1 MPSKTPSEV
10 LAALVTQRY
19 PVPVEVWGD
28 FWDRLS
34 EKTLHPGE
42 ALAVL
47 ASLTTRMPD
56 GVSVGTLLQ
65 SLRERNPEPAPP
77 GRPTVNIVGTGGG
90 PSTFNLS
97 TASAFV
103 AASMGARVIK
113 TGSRAY
119 ASRTGSVDL
128 LDRLGVRQTSSYEQ
142 IDEMLDQFGMAC
154 AGPFVYP
161 RELRLL
167 ARQILP
173 FDMKT
178 VGRFFNLIGPF
189 LGAVPVTTQIT
200 GVSDHSVL
208 PTFRGLVDEEDRKR
222 VWVTWNELGV
232 DELLSV
238 TDSHVYDSG
247 KREEFLLKPKELGLG
262 NGTFDDLL
270 PVSDLEQT
278 VPHFIRL
285 IGGDG
290 PPGAIES
297 IRLNAAALA
306 VNAEVA
312 ADWEQGLAMAAEAM
326 ERGAPAKL
334 IEQLKAH
341 GEQAAAAKA
350 AEAATAKAQAG

>member
-1 MPSKTPSEV
+1 MPSKTPSEL
-10 LAALVTQRY
+10 LAALLTQRY
-19 PVPVEVWGD
+19 PVGSEVWGD
-28 FWDRLS
+28 FWDRLA

-56 GVSVGTLLQ
+56 GASVSTLLN
-65 SLRERNPEPAPP
+65 SLRQRNPQPEAPP
-77 GRPTVNIVGTGGG
+77 RPTVNIVGTGGG

-128 LDRLGVRQTSSYEQ
+128 LDRLGVRQTGSYEQ
-142 IDEMLDQFGMAC
+142 VDEMLEQFGMAC

-178 VGRFFNLIGPF
+178 LGRFFNLIGPF

-208 PTFRGLVDEEDRKR
+208 ETFRGLVDEEDRKR
-222 VWVTWNELGV
+222 IWICWNDMGV

-238 TDSHVYDSG
+238 TDSHVYDSRTG
-247 KREEFLLKPKELGLG
+247 EEFRLEPKKLGLG
-262 NGTFDDLL
+262 NGSFDDLL
-270 PVSDLEQT
+270 PVGDLDET
-278 VPHFIRL
+278 VPHFMRL

-312 ADWEQGLAMAAEAM
+312 ADWDEGLTLAAEAM
-326 ERGAPAKL
+326 ERGEPARL
-334 IEQLKAH
+334 IERLKAH
-341 GEQAAAAKA
+341 GEQAAA
-350 AEAATAKAQAG
+350 TAKAQAG

>member
-1 MPSKTPSEV
+1 MPGKTPSEA

-19 PVPVEVWGD
+19 PISEEVWGD
-28 FWDRLS
+28 FCDRLA
-34 EKTLHPGE
+34 EKALHPGE

-56 GVSVGTLLQ
+56 GASVSALL
-65 SLRERNPEPAPP
+65 RAMRARNPQPEPPS
-77 GRPTVNIVGTGGG
+77 RPTVNIVGTGGG

-128 LDRLGVRQTSSYEQ
+128 LDRLGIKQTSSYEQ
-142 IDEMLDQFGMAC
+142 AEEMLDSFGMAC

-161 RELRLL
+161 KELRLL

-189 LGAVPVTTQIT
+189 LAAVPVSAQIT

-208 PTFRGLVDEEDRKR
+208 PTFRGLVAEDEDKR
-222 VWVTWNELGV
+222 VWLVWNELGA
-232 DELLSV
+232 DELMSV
-238 TDSHVYDSG
+238 IDCHVYDS
-247 KREEFLLKPKELGLG
+247 RSDEEILVRPSELGLAHRP
-262 NGTFDDLL
+262 FEDLL
-270 PVSDLEQT
+270 PVPDVDST
-278 VPHFIRL
+278 VSHFMAL
-285 IGGDG
+285 IAGDG
-290 PPGAIES
+290 PAGAIES
-297 IRLNAAALA
+297 IKLNAAALA
-306 VNAEVA
+306 MGAEVA
-312 ADWEQGLAMAAEAM
+312 ADWAEGLALAEDAM
-326 ERGAPAKL
+326 KNGEPARL
-334 IEQLKAH
+334 IERLREH
-341 GEQAAAAKA
+341 GEKLASTSVPPPKLGAR
-350 AEAATAKAQAG
+350 

>member
-1 MPSKTPSEV
+1 
-10 LAALVTQRY
+10 
-19 PVPVEVWGD
+19 
-28 FWDRLS
+28 
-34 EKTLHPGE
+34 
-42 ALAVL
+42 
-47 ASLTTRMPD
+47 
-56 GVSVGTLLQ
+56 
-65 SLRERNPEPAPP
+65 
-77 GRPTVNIVGTGGG
+77 VNIVGTGGG

-103 AASMGARVIK
+103 AAAMGARVIK

-128 LDRLGVRQTSSYEQ
+128 LDRLGVKQTSSYEQ
-142 IDEMLDQFGMAC
+142 TEEMLDALGIAC

-189 LGAVPVTTQIT
+189 LAAVPVTLQIT

-208 PTFRGLVDEEDRKR
+208 PTFRQLVSEDTSKR
-222 VWVTWNELGV
+222 YWITWNDMGV

-238 TDSHVYDSG
+238 TESHVYDSG
-247 KREEFLLKPKELGLG
+247 RGEELVLRPADIGLG
-262 NGTFDDLL
+262 SGSFDDLL
-270 PVSDLEQT
+270 PVGDLEQT
-278 VPHFIRL
+278 VPHFLRL

-290 PPGAIES
+290 PPGALES

-306 VNAEVA
+306 INGEVV
-312 ADWEQGLAMAAEAM
+312 ADWPEALQLAAETMRSGEAV
-326 ERGAPAKL
+326 AL
-334 IEQLKAH
+334 IERIRSGQTAVKP
-341 GEQAAAAKA
+341 AAAKP
-350 AEAATAKAQAG
+350 AATA

>member
-1 MPSKTPSEV
+1 VVGGPPSLA

-19 PVPVEVWGD
+19 PISEDVWGD
-28 FWDRLS
+28 FLDRLAAK
-34 EKTLHPGE
+34 ELHPGE

-47 ASLTTRMPD
+47 SSLTTRMPD
-56 GVSVGTLLQ
+56 GASVSSLLQ
-65 SLRERNPEPAPP
+65 SLRSRNPQPGPP
-77 GRPTVNIVGTGGG
+77 TRTTVNIVGTGGG

-103 AASMGARVIK
+103 AAAMGARVIK

-128 LDRLGVRQTSSYEQ
+128 LDRLGIRQTGSYEQ
-142 IDEMLDQFGMAC
+142 TEEMLDTFGMAC

-161 RELRLL
+161 KELRML

-189 LGAVPVTTQIT
+189 LAAVPVSLQIT

-208 PTFRGLVDEEDRKR
+208 PTFRGLVDEDRSKGY
-222 VWVTWNELGV
+222 WVVWNEVGV
-232 DELLSV
+232 DELMSV
-238 TDSHVYDSG
+238 VDCHVYDSRRG
-247 KREEFLLKPKELGLG
+247 EEIVLKPSELGLSARP
-262 NGTFDDLL
+262 FEDLL
-270 PVSDLEQT
+270 PVADLDRT
-278 VPHFIRL
+278 VEHFLRL

-290 PPGAIES
+290 PPGAIDS

-306 VNAEVA
+306 INCEVA
-312 ADWEQGLAMAAEAM
+312 ADWTEGLQLAADVMAAGE
-326 ERGAPAKL
+326 PARL
-334 IEQLKAH
+334 IERMRAAGQLTAVKA
-341 GEQAAAAKA
+341 
-350 AEAATAKAQAG
+350 

>member
-1 MPSKTPSEV
+1 MPSKTPSEA

-19 PVPVEVWGD
+19 PVPTEVWGD
-28 FWDRLS
+28 FWDRLA

-47 ASLTTRMPD
+47 ASLTSRMPD
-56 GVSVGTLLQ
+56 GASVSTLLQ
-65 SLRERNPEPAPP
+65 SLRERNPQPDPPA
-77 GRPTVNIVGTGGG
+77 RPTVNIVGTGGG

-128 LDRLGVRQTSSYEQ
+128 LDRLGVRQTGSYEQ
-142 IDEMLDQFGMAC
+142 IDEMLDQLGMAC

-189 LGAVPVTTQIT
+189 LAAVPVSMQIT

-208 PTFRGLVDEEDRKR
+208 PTFRQLAAQDPSKDY
-222 VWVTWNELGV
+222 WVCWNDLGA

-238 TDSHVYDSG
+238 TDSHVFDSA
-247 KREEFLLKPKELGLG
+247 RDEEFMLRPAELGLSARP
-262 NGTFDDLL
+262 FDDLL
-270 PVSDLEQT
+270 PVSDLEAT
-278 VPHFIRL
+278 VEHFLGL
-285 IGGDG
+285 IGGEG

-297 IRLNAAALA
+297 IKLNAAALA
-306 VNAEVA
+306 INGEVA
-312 ADWEQGLAMAAEAM
+312 ADWAEGLQLAADAMSAGE
-326 ERGAPAKL
+326 PARL
-334 IEQLKAH
+334 IERMRAH
-341 GEQAAAAKA
+341 GQVTTGA
-350 AEAATAKAQAG
+350 

>member
-1 MPSKTPSEV
+1 MPSKTPSEL
-10 LAALVTQRY
+10 LAALVTRRY
-19 PVPVEVWGD
+19 PIPAEVWGD

-34 EKTLHPGE
+34 SRDLHPGE

-47 ASLTTRMPD
+47 SSLTTQIPD
-56 GVSVGTLLQ
+56 GASVSTLLD
-65 SLRERNPEPAPP
+65 SLRERNPQPGPP
-77 GRPTVNIVGTGGG
+77 SKTTVNIVGTGGG

-103 AASMGARVIK
+103 GAAVGARVIK

-119 ASRTGSVDL
+119 ASRTGSIDL
-128 LDRLGVRQTSSYEQ
+128 LDRLGIRLAGSYEQ
-142 IDEMLDQFGMAC
+142 IEEMLESFGMAV

-161 RELRLL
+161 KELRSL

-189 LGAVPVTTQIT
+189 LGAVPVTLQIT
-200 GVSDHSVL
+200 GVSDHTVL
-208 PTFRGLVDEEDRKR
+208 PTFRELASEDSSKQY
-222 VWVTWNELGV
+222 WVCRNELGA

-238 TDSHVYDSG
+238 EDSHVYDSARG
-247 KREEFLLKPKELGLG
+247 EEFILRPTEIGLG
-262 NGTFDDLL
+262 SGSFDDLL
-270 PVSDLEQT
+270 PVSDLDST
-278 VPHFIRL
+278 VNHFLAL

-306 VNAEVA
+306 INGGVASDWAQGLQMA
-312 ADWEQGLAMAAEAM
+312 ADAMSSGE
-326 ERGAPAKL
+326 PARL
-334 IEQLKAH
+334 IERLREY
-341 GEQAAAAKA
+341 GEKQ
-350 AEAATAKAQAG
+350 AATAKAGAT